1 LSQVYVYY
9 LLNINDLTL
18 DRLCRHR
25 YIFAMQVSNPL
36 VPPSPGQPGAVPT
49 PVANAPA
56 APDPTPSETNRPVT
70 ASRESEGGR
79 NEAERQPGPD
89 YRPGGNV
96 DIQV

>member
-1 LSQVYVYY
+1 LSQVCVCF
-9 LLNINDLTL
+9 LLNIKYLAIDRFCGLT
-18 DRLCRHR
+18 
-25 YIFAMQVSNPL
+25 YILAMQVSNPL
-36 VPPSPGQPGAVPT
+36 VPPTPGQPGAVAT